1 MKVKFT
7 KLAALLLSG
16 AALLAA
22 GCTDYEV
29 DIQKNADAIASANDQ
44 IKALQSTIA
53 TLETAADHKADVDKL
68 NKAITDLETALN
80 GKIAELTTEVGKKLD
95 KTEFEAAKKQLT
107 DALDAL
113 SKRVK
118 DIEDAN
124 FQAQIDA
131 LSEKVDKCATKEEL
145 QKAVTDLTT
154 YVDGE
159 IAKLNEKVEA
169 NAKAIKKI
177 NEETIPAINEQ
188 IKAIKE
194 KNEAQDETLTLLSN
208 AVNELVA
215 LTAGF
220 PEDTTIKEY
229 VDNMEASLK
238 QYVQDELKKYVTLNE
253 FNTVKAQLEGRLNGL
268 DKMLKGFG
276 AEEGSVKTYID
287 GEIVKVNNAI
297 KALEEAH
304 AKDIEALNKAIE
316 QVKKDILAV
325 KAAIRSLVFVPEVY
339 VDGVEAI
346 LVSTLNYNPLTLK
359 EADSEKEIAVADTTV
374 NTISP
379 AVIAKYHVI
388 PSNAD
393 LSFLEVGDTVNFVV
407 RENDPF
413 KTIRTRAEA
422 TEDFTVTGIYQGLDS
437 LEADVIKV
445 EVKVTGKPATEE
457 LISVVALQLTKED
470 ETYTSDYATVFSEDI
485 DDLRIANSTLKEEPA
500 HYRRATEGIA
510 TADAEAAIADIP
522 AWTAEFDTLSVDHQM
537 AYDEEFDLNE
547 YVVAHFLGEQAC
559 NGEDVATFNALGLTW
574 KFELVKN
581 YEVGDSE
588 MFTLKD
594 GVLTA
599 KDGNAINLTPI
610 VRVYLQDGENN
621 VQIAYVK
628 VWVAPS
634 AKKFDIIWSKNNG
647 EVDDQFEFKCEG
659 DTLYADS
666 TVLKKQVYNLF
677 PITRTNFD
685 AAYPT
690 FVDAVDPEVDTL
702 GTVTYDLETGVLSW
716 VMTPEELWAVAS
728 DPNLKEGEIPVIKHN
743 VAFEAINGEQV
754 VVELVADVKPVAAYK
769 IPVERY
775 IPNYWN
781 ENLTAAQY
789 NVATPDLG
797 ETDSTKCV
805 FHNNINAAFL
815 TDSTGV
821 IDLAERKLKDGT
833 VLPAVGEPGLEVS
846 NINYFFCPDIEK
858 VTKVGEY
865 DVKFE
870 VKNDSTELWAA
881 IGSEESVLIAT
892 IDNASTEKELTPNIV
907 ILNKV
912 SEDPNHAAKRLLNT
926 DEFFIYLGATG
937 LVCGDEGFEV
947 NLYWPDAEGKYL
959 NHFQA
964 DYIQPVKVTD
974 TANDYFVDAVDFGQD
989 GSFITLKDLVAPK
1002 DWRGRVFGMNEGD
1015 QYYNYW
1021 DYYGIFKISVDINAI
1036 TCDLTPDETV
1046 PVTLVLKA
1054 MSKDELLESVN
1065 TEESLRD
1072 ADGNIVKDEEGNV
1085 VTVGD
1090 YIEGIDDGGFGFLT
1104 YRNNGTFVKKFNLS
1118 VPVTV
1123 QYGWGIIS
1131 TEKPIAVPVATTIK
1145 EGI

>member
-68 NKAITDLETALN
+68 NKAISDLETALN
-80 GKIAELTTEVGKKLD
+80 GKIADLTTEVGKKLD
-95 KTEFEAAKKQLT
+95 KNEFETVKQEIT
-107 DALDAL
+107 DAIADLRQ
-113 SKRVK
+113 RVK
-118 DIEDAN
+118 DLEDAK
-124 FQAQIDA
+124 FQDQINA
-131 LSEKVDKCATKEEL
+131 LSDKVDKCATKEEL

-159 IAKLNEKVEA
+159 IAKLKETVDA

-177 NEETIPAINEQ
+177 NEETIPAINEE

-194 KNEAQDETLTLLSN
+194 KNKAQDETLTLLSD
-208 AVNELVA
+208 AVKELVA

-253 FNTVKAQLEGRLNGL
+253 FNSVKAQLEGRLNGL
-268 DKMLKGFG
+268 DKMLKGFS

-287 GEIVKVNNAI
+287 GEILKVNNAI

-316 QVKKDILAV
+316 QVKADILAV

-413 KTIRTRAEA
+413 KTVRTRAEA

-457 LISVVALQLTKED
+457 LISVVALQLTKDE

-485 DDLRIANSTLKEEPA
+485 DDLRIANSTLEEEPA

-559 NGEDVATFNALGLTW
+559 NGEDVATFNALGLVW
-574 KFELVKN
+574 DFELVKN

-610 VRVYLQDGENN
+610 VRVYLKDGENN

-634 AKKFDIIWSKNNG
+634 AKKFDIIWSKNGG

-666 TVLKKQVYNLF
+666 TVLKKQVYDLF

-702 GTVTYDLETGVLSW
+702 GTVTYDPETGVLSW
-716 VMTPEELWAVAS
+716 VMTPEELWAVAA

-881 IGSEESVLIAT
+881 IGTEAAVKIAT
-892 IDNASTEKELTPNIV
+892 IDNASTEKKLTPNIV
-907 ILNKV
+907 ILEKDP
-912 SEDPNHAAKRLLNT
+912 DPNHTAKRLLNT
-926 DEFFIYLGATG
+926 DELFIYLGATG

-947 NLYWPDAEGKYL
+947 NLYWPDATGKYL
-959 NHFQA
+959 DHFQA

-1021 DYYGIFKISVDINAI
+1021 DYYGIFKISVDVDAI

-1046 PVTLVLKA
+1046 PVTLELKP
-1054 MSKDELLESVN
+1054 MSKDTLLTKVN
-1065 TEESLRD
+1065 VMESLRD
-1072 ADGNIVKDEEGNV
+1072 ADGNVVKDEEGNV

-1131 TEKPIAVPVATTIK
+1131 TEKPITVPVATTIK